1 MKRIAAL
8 TLAIAAL
15 LVSPSSASDPEEQPP
30 AGQAAKP
37 AEVEMDHSFRI
48 PQEGGEAI
56 SHTPAV
62 VFTKDGKRMLTAT
75 SDGQLVVFEVG
86 SRKVLRRIR
95 LSESGSAAVSIDPS
109 GRYAIWTD
117 QNVGVSVLDIESGK
131 VVVRDPKL
139 KAKWVAV
146 TPDGRRV
153 AVAEGKTLQVREL
166 ATLKPQGS
174 SFESDGEVTNVAWS
188 PDSKLIGW
196 TTASGQVVVR
206 DPVSTEPLVQVK
218 KASAM
223 HAIAFRPNGT
233 HVAYGGVDR
242 QVYQYSFADKKEE
255 VISKG
260 QPFWITCL
268 GYSPDGGRIAVGDES
283 CDIWLYDVNAKKRLF
298 HNKHHVEC
306 WLNSVAW
313 APDNET
319 FLFGCR
325 PNSHAG
331 RPHLHMPLTRAE
343 AARSKAARDSRRRLL
358 DEIDAEIAR
367 AKGDKERTVL
377 KNYRETLARE
387 EQVQAYGSPF
397 ASTVIGLAGGA
408 GGGTAGL
415 TDAPVVNL
423 EGVAQAHF
431 QGAAAAAQLEDLPKH
446 LRKLAEEHGKT
457 VQKEMKRLQSDFCV
471 NQWKVK

>member
-8 TLAIAAL
+8 TLSIAAL
-15 LVSPSSASDPEEQPP
+15 LVSPSSASDPEEQAV
-30 AGQAAKP
+30 AGQAAQS
-37 AEVEMDHSFRI
+37 AGVEMDQSFRI
-48 PQEGGEAI
+48 PQEKGKAI

-75 SDGQLVVFEVG
+75 SDGQVVVFAVG
-86 SRKVLRRIR
+86 SRKVLQRIR

-109 GRYAIWTD
+109 GRCVIWAD
-117 QNVGVSVLDIESGK
+117 HKGGISVLEIESGK
-131 VVVRDPKL
+131 IVVRDPKL

-146 TPDGRRV
+146 SPCGKRV
-153 AVAEGKTLQVREL
+153 ALAEGKTLQIRDLV
-166 ATLKPQGS
+166 TLKPVGTS
-174 SFESDGEVTNVAWS
+174 LESDGEITNVAWS
-188 PDSKLIGW
+188 PDGRLIGW
-196 TTASGQVVVR
+196 TTASGAVVVR
-206 DPVSTEPLVQVK
+206 DTAEAKILFQTK

-223 HAIAFRPNGT
+223 HAIAFRPGGT

-242 QVYQYSFADKKEE
+242 QVYQYSITEKKEE
-255 VISKG
+255 VLSKG

-283 CDIWLYDVNAKKRLF
+283 CDIWLYDVQSKKRLF

-343 AARSKAARDSRRRLL
+343 AARSAAARDSRRRLL
-358 DEIDAEIAR
+358 DEIDAEIAK
-367 AKGDKERTVL
+367 AKDDKRKTVL
-377 KNYRETLARE
+377 KNYRATLDRE
-387 EQVQAYGSPF
+387 EQAQSYTAVF
-397 ASTVIGLAGGA
+397 ADEGIGLAGGSA
-408 GGGTAGL
+408 GGFSGGATVAL
-415 TDAPVVNL
+415 TDAPLVPGN
-423 EGVAQAHF
+423 
-431 QGAAAAAQLEDLPKH
+431 GAAVTPPPKDLPEN
-446 LRKLAEEHGKT
+446 LRKLAEAHGKT
-457 VQKEMKRLQSDFCV
+457 VQKEMERLQSDFCV